1 MLHLLLYLTLFAAL
15 LTACGAPL
23 AAREGA
29 DNPPAAQSASPAGDA
44 PVATAAPAAL
54 VPEATTAP
62 TEPPVPSDSA
72 ALMEPATPTL
82 TVPSIFPTPWPPANC
97 PITQPQDPPFVPPAP
112 YAPEAPYG
120 EFWYGTNELW
130 TMLYPDGHW
139 HGLPSNEHGYGQ
151 KVLWWREGYDMT
163 TEQQP
168 QITVSGRRL
177 DGDAPTFEQTGGT
190 NGYHADVGQFML
202 TGVAVPTAG
211 CWEIIG
217 HYRDATLTFV
227 VWVSP

>member
-1 MLHLLLYLTLFAAL
+1 MLRLLLYLTLFAAL

-23 AAREGA
+23 AARGGA
-29 DNPPAAQSASPAGDA
+29 DNPSAAQSVSPAGDA
-44 PVATAAPAAL
+44 PVATAAP
-54 VPEATTAP
+54 
-62 TEPPVPSDSA
+62 TEPPAPPDSS
-72 ALMEPATPTL
+72 ALAEPAAPTL

-130 TMLYPDGHW
+130 TMLQPDGHW
-139 HGLPSNEHGYGQ
+139 YALPHSEHGYGQ
-151 KVLWWREGYDMT
+151 KVFWWREGYDMT

-168 QITVSGRRL
+168 QITVSGRLL

-190 NGYHADVGQFML
+190 NGYHADMGEFML

-211 CWEIIG
+211 CWEITG
-217 HYRDATLTFV
+217 HYREATLTFV